1 MIAVFSWKRVLTHPQ
16 DSFSYTEGVDYIKSQ
31 LINGKSVLT
40 GVSYGENGFKN
51 YFMYY
56 DNANR
61 SGGTNLKN
69 NRFYQGYVKIND
81 SSIPVLYDQTNLCV
95 RGATQYIV
103 TEVRRNR

>member
-1 MIAVFSWKRVLTHPQ
+1 M
-16 DSFSYTEGVDYIKSQ
+16 
-31 LINGKSVLT
+31 T
-40 GVSYGENGFKN
+40 GVSYGENVGNQNPSTSHFLNIVGMGFESGENGFKN

-81 SSIPVLYDQTNLCV
+81 SSIPVLYDNTNLCV
-95 RGATQYIV
+95 VGATQYIV